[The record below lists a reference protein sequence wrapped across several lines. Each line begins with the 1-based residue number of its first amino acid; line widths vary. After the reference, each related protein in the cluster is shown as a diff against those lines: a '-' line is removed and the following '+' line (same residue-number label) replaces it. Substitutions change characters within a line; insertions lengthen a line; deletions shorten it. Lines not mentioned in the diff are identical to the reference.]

1 MSGGKGR
8 GGKGG
13 DSVLDTRVWA
23 VCEHAAA
30 FGARESE
37 VRSKSKRR
45 FRHRRRTEDDE
56 EFVACVPN
64 KRIFPGCSLT
74 RRRGMI
80 FPLLRRRQLIPHP
93 SPSLAWRTR

>member
-13 DSVLDTRVWA
+13 DSVLDPRVCV

-30 FGARESE
+30 LGACESE

-45 FRHRRRTEDDE
+45 FRHRQRTEDDE
-56 EFVACVPN
+56 EYVA
-64 KRIFPGCSLT
+64 
-74 RRRGMI
+74 
-80 FPLLRRRQLIPHP
+80 
-93 SPSLAWRTR
+93 